1 MPSRPTNET
10 WSVEQRLEFIE
21 FRLFWE
27 GSVRRTEIRK
37 KFGVSMQQASADIAK
52 YKESA
57 PDNLRYDTSEK
68 RYLAEPRF
76 KPIIYV
82 PNPERYLAQ
91 LKAIDENVIAP
102 GETMLGAL
110 PSCDIIPIPKRE
122 VSASQLQKILLAI
135 RTGQAISVEY
145 QSMNDARPE
154 PLWRDITPHALAT
167 DGLRWHV
174 RAYCHIQEKFKD
186 FIISRC
192 IRVGKLGAPRAHPG
206 DDNEW
211 NSYFEVVLIPNP
223 HFSDAQRKTIERD
236 YGMANGRSVVSV
248 RHAML
253 YYFDKRMRLDVAEST
268 DRPKETPIIVKNR
281 REYDSLLMTLVT

>member
-1 MPSRPTNET
+1 MPPRPTNEA

-27 GSVRRTEIRK
+27 GSVRRTDIRK

-52 YKESA
+52 YKETA

-76 KPIIYV
+76 KPAFYV

-91 LKAIDENVIAP
+91 LKAIEENVIAP
-102 GETMLGAL
+102 DETMMGEL
-110 PSCDIIPIPKRE
+110 PSCDVIPVPRRDI
-122 VSASQLQKILLAI
+122 SAFQFQKILLAI

-154 PLWRDITPHALAT
+154 PLWREITPHALAT

-174 RAYCHIQEKFKD
+174 RAYCHIQSKFKD

-192 IRVGKLGAPRAHPG
+192 VRVGKLAAPLADPS

-223 HFSDAQRKTIERD
+223 HFSDAQKRTIERD
-236 YGMANGRSVVSV
+236 YGMTNGRCVMSV

-253 YYFDKRMRLDVAEST
+253 YYFDKRMRLDVAEKI
-268 DRPKETPIIVKNR
+268 DRPKETPIIVENR
-281 REYDSLLMTLVT
+281 RDYDILLKSLVT